1 MLAVNYS
8 EFEKNLEKYCDQAAE
23 DYENVF
29 VTRKDN
35 KNIVIKKNKYTQQ
48 KARFFLAFSSI

>member
-1 MLAVNYS
+1 MIAVNYP

-29 VTRKDN
+29 VTIKDN
-35 KNIVIKKNKYTQQ
+35 KNIVIISFEEYTDLLNKINKK
-48 KARFFLAFSSI
+48 

>member
-1 MLAVNYS
+1 MIAVNYQ
-8 EFEKNLEKYCDQAAE
+8 KKKKKLEKYCDQAAE

-35 KNIVIKKNKYTQQ
+35 KNIVVISFEEYANLINKVNR
-48 KARFFLAFSSI
+48 K

>member
-23 DYENVF
+23 EYVNVF
-29 VTRKDN
+29 VTREDN
-35 KNIVIKKNKYTQQ
+35 KNIVIMSFEEYADLINKV
-48 KARFFLAFSSI
+48 KEK

>member
-8 EFEKNLEKYCDQAAE
+8 ELEKNLEKYCDQAAE
-23 DYENVF
+23 EYENVF

-35 KNIVIKKNKYTQQ
+35 KNIIIMSFEEYADLINKVNR
-48 KARFFLAFSSI
+48 K

>member
-35 KNIVIKKNKYTQQ
+35 KNIVIMS
-48 KARFFLAFSSI
+48 F